1 MTRRLAI
8 IVLASSLWAGVT
20 AQQSS
25 LPLKQDSVR
34 FAIIGDTGTGEKPE
48 YEIGAKLE
56 DARKRINFKF
66 VLMVGDNIYGSER
79 PQDFANKF
87 ELPYKPLLDAGVT
100 FYAALGNHDDP
111 NQRFYK
117 PFNMNGERFYSYTKG
132 NIKFFV
138 LDSNYMDRKQLDWFE
153 RELKDTKTD
162 WKMAYFHHP
171 LYSSGKAHG
180 SETDLRALLEPLFVK
195 YGMDV
200 VFAGHE
206 HFYERIKP
214 QKGIYYFTCGGS
226 AQLRE
231 GNIKTGTGLTEKGF
245 DADRSFMV
253 AEVAGDTF
261 HFQTISLPGQTV
273 DSGSFQRT
281 THRIEATPGQQSV
294 GGRNANAV
302 GGNAK

>member
-8 IVLASSLWAGVT
+8 IVLATSLWAGVT
-20 AQQSS
+20 AQQNT

-56 DARKRINFKF
+56 EARKRVNFKF

-153 RELKDTKTD
+153 RELKDTKSD

-180 SETDLRALLEPLFVK
+180 SEVDLRVLLEPLFIK

-231 GNIKTGTGLTEKGF
+231 GNIKGGTGLTEKGF
-245 DADRSFMV
+245 DSDRSFMV

-261 HFQTISLPGQTV
+261 SFQTISLPGQTV
-273 DSGSFQRT
+273 DSGTFQRT
-281 THRIEATPGQQSV
+281 THRIEATPGQPSA
-294 GGRNANAV
+294 GGRNATPV

>member
-8 IVLASSLWAGVT
+8 TILVASLWVGVT
-20 AQQSS
+20 AQQST
-25 LPLKQDSVR
+25 LPLKQGSIR
-34 FAIIGDTGTGEKPE
+34 FAVIGDTGTGDKPE
-48 YEIGAKLE
+48 YEVGARLE
-56 DARKRINFKF
+56 EARKRVNFTF
-66 VLMVGDNIYGSER
+66 VIMVGDNIYGSER
-79 PQDFANKF
+79 PQDFVKKF
-87 ELPYKPLLDAGVT
+87 EQPYKPLLDAGIP

-117 PFNMNGERFYSYTKG
+117 PFNMNGERYYSFTKG

-153 RELKDTKTD
+153 RELKDSKAD

-171 LYSSGKAHG
+171 LYSSGAFHG
-180 SETDLRALLEPLFVK
+180 SEVDLRALLEPLFVK

-214 QKGIYYFTCGGS
+214 QRGVYYFTCGGS
-226 AQLRE
+226 AKLRDKD
-231 GNIKTGTGLTEKGF
+231 IRPGTGLTGKGF
-245 DADRSFMV
+245 DTDNSFMV
-253 AEVAGDTF
+253 VEVAGDTF
-261 HFQTISLPGQTV
+261 SFQTISRTGQTI
-273 DSGSFQRT
+273 DSGTFQKA
-281 THRIEATPGQQSV
+281 THRIEAAPNQPSSGSPQPSL
-294 GGRNANAV
+294 